1 MAKKQREK
9 SKKRL
14 FTVIA
19 AVVVIAL
26 AAAALLYI
34 PAYRREHEI
43 KSAYPDVTY
52 DSRKF
57 AETDWNRDVSADED
71 YMGLDRAL
79 YMKNGGEEIGY
90 GEGDIT
96 AEVALHRS
104 SRNISPRS
112 AEGTA
117 MLTTVCLPKPSLKST
132 SVRARLLRR

>member
-79 YMKNGGEEIGY
+79 YMKNGGEEKLQEFLWILNKL
-90 GEGDIT
+90 
-96 AEVALHRS
+96 V
-104 SRNISPRS
+104 
-112 AEGTA
+112 
-117 MLTTVCLPKPSLKST
+117 
-132 SVRARLLRR
+132 

>member
-71 YMGLDRAL
+71 YMGLD
-79 YMKNGGEEIGY
+79 K
-90 GEGDIT
+90 
-96 AEVALHRS
+96 RS
-104 SRNISPRS
+104 RLN
-112 AEGTA
+112 
-117 MLTTVCLPKPSLKST
+117 KPSTVGTNWKWRLAESDLTEGLKQEIRSMT
-132 SVRARLLRR
+132 LRYGRMNWS

>member
-79 YMKNGGEEIGY
+79 YMKNGGEEIGKIY
-90 GEGDIT
+90 LKYKSYLKRKTMSKLHKTFESFLT
-96 AEVALHRS
+96 A
-104 SRNISPRS
+104 
-112 AEGTA
+112 
-117 MLTTVCLPKPSLKST
+117 
-132 SVRARLLRR
+132 